1 MQKYYVVMGLLFC
14 AMASAQQE
22 LITKTFAVSDSIIID
37 NKSISPFDFEVFSL
51 KDQKIDTAWYAVN
64 FRKAMLYPKQILKDS
79 LKTIKINYY
88 PLPDFL
94 TRSYSLYDPNIIIND
109 KQNQDSYFDL
119 VKTQKNDFS
128 NPFQGLNTSGNISRA
143 ILVGNNQNAV
153 TQSELDLQISGNIS
167 PKVSLRASIQDANV
181 PTQSNGFS
189 QRLDEFDQIFIE
201 LQGPGWGIRA
211 GDIDLIEDQSF
222 FASFTKRVQG
232 LKLSANIGEEANQAN
247 FGVAGALVR
256 GVFARTQLTA
266 QEGNQGPYKI
276 RGPNGELFV
285 LIVSGSEAVFVN
297 GRKLKRGENFDYII
311 NYNAGELIFN
321 STFPITSEMRIIVE
335 YQYTEQNFTR
345 FLAQGE
351 SSYKSEKWGV
361 NGMYFTETDLKNQ
374 PLQQSLNQSQVE
386 ALAQAG
392 DNQDLMFV
400 PSETETEFSENRILY
415 KKEIIGGIEAFVF
428 SNNPEDTL
436 FNVTFTEVGQNQG
449 NYVIANDNSVTNI
462 YQFVSPV
469 NGVPQGNFEPIRQL
483 IAPQKLNVAMVNGYY
498 NLSPKT
504 KIDYEI
510 ALSQND
516 ENLFSDI
523 DDDNNTGVAARLNI
537 IQNVLKTKD
546 SLNLDVGVDV
556 NFIEDNYTSIERLF
570 NVEFTRD
577 WNIDTQ
583 VGNQLL
589 TDAYSKLNWKN
600 KVFSNYRFQ
609 HLEFSES
616 YKADKH
622 QLQSFIDW
630 NPVQLQLN
638 ASVLNSNSN
647 AFQSDF
653 IRLNAQS
660 TYSFKKYW
668 IGGKIDLEDNEELD
682 NLTDSLTLNSQRFI
696 DYETYVGVGDS
707 TSVYAQI
714 GYRFRQ
720 TDSLN
725 QGAVSRASTS
735 DDVYIKSTLVQ
746 KKSSQFTLFANY
758 RNIRFNNPDIKN
770 RSIVNARL
778 QYNQFLFDQKL
789 NLRTTYETNSGS
801 VARQDFSYVQ
811 VEPGQGQYTWIDYNE
826 NGIQE
831 LDEFE
836 LAQFQDQAEYVRI
849 LLPNQV
855 FIGVNQN
862 RFSEQLS
869 LNFRSWQDE
878 EGLKKIIS
886 HFFNQ
891 STYSIDRKIRRDGN
905 NIQINPFSSVDSEE
919 LALVSNFRN
928 TLFFNRGR
936 QHFTNSYTF
945 ISNINTNLLST
956 GLQEN
961 SLQSHQWDFLHKF
974 GESWLLNTNLIFAEN
989 ESISENFSNRN
1000 FKLNSNETNLKI
1012 SYLFSDQKRF
1022 DAFYE
1027 LKTQDNVSGEE
1038 SLEQQALGLSF
1049 NLIKGSKY
1057 NINGEFRYIKNEF
1070 EGDSFSPVAFQM
1082 LEGLQPDDN
1091 FTWTLFA
1098 QRKITSF
1105 LDLNLTY
1112 NGRKSSGSR
1121 TIHTGSIQLRAYF

>member
-1 MQKYYVVMGLLFC
+1 MQKYVVVVGLLFC
-14 AMASAQQE
+14 ALATAQQDPT
-22 LITKTFAVSDSIIID
+22 TKIFEVKDSLTID
-37 NKSISPFDFEVFSL
+37 SKSISPLDFEVL
-51 KDQKIDTAWYAVN
+51 TLQDKTVDTSWYTVSY
-64 FRKAMLYPKQILKDS
+64 RKARLYPNKTLKDS
-79 LKTIKINYY
+79 LKQVKVKYY

-94 TRSYSLYDPNIIIND
+94 TKTYSLYDPNIIINA
-109 KQNQDSYFDL
+109 KQNKNSYFDL
-119 VKTQKNDFS
+119 VKTQQNDFS
-128 NPFQGLNTSGNISRA
+128 NPFEGLNASGNISRA

-181 PTQSNGFS
+181 PTQNNGFS

-232 LKLSANIGEEANQAN
+232 LKLSANLGKENQAKV
-247 FGVAGALVR
+247 GVAGALVR
-256 GVFARTQLTA
+256 GVFARTPITA

-351 SSYKSEKWGV
+351 SSYTSEKWGI
-361 NGMYFTETDLKNQ
+361 NGMYYTETDLKNQ
-374 PLQQSLNQSQVE
+374 PLQQSLNESQIE

-392 DNQDLMFV
+392 DDQDLMFV
-400 PSETETEFSENRILY
+400 PSESETEFSENRILY
-415 KKEIIGGIEAFVF
+415 RKEIINGIEAFVF

-436 FNVTFTEVGQNQG
+436 FNVTFTEVGQNEG
-449 NYVIANDNSVTNI
+449 NYVLSNDNTVTNI

-483 IAPQKLNVAMVNGYY
+483 IAPQKLNLAMVNGYY
-498 NLSPKT
+498 NLTKKT
-504 KIDYEI
+504 KIDYELT
-510 ALSQND
+510 LSQND

-523 DDDNNTGVAARLNI
+523 DDDDNTGLAARMNI
-537 IQNVLKTKD
+537 TQNVLKTQD
-546 SLNLDVGVDV
+546 SLNLDVGVDI

-577 WNIDTQ
+577 WNIDNQ
-583 VGNQLL
+583 IGNQLL
-589 TDAYSKLNWKN
+589 TDAYTKLNWKD

-622 QLQSFIDW
+622 QLQSFVDW
-630 NPVQLQLN
+630 DPVQLQLN

-660 TYSFKKYW
+660 AYSFKNYW
-668 IGGKIDLEDNEELD
+668 IGGKIDLEDNKEL
-682 NLTDSLTLNSQRFI
+682 NKSTDSLTVNSQRFI

-720 TDSLN
+720 TDSLD
-725 QGAVSRASTS
+725 QGVVSRASTS

-746 KKSSQFTLFANY
+746 KKSSQFTVFANY
-758 RNIRFNNPDIKN
+758 RNIRFEDPDIEN
-770 RSIVNARL
+770 RSIVNSRL
-778 QYNQFLFDQKL
+778 QYNQFLFNQKL

-811 VEPGQGQYTWIDYNE
+811 VEPGQGQYTWVDYNE
-826 NGIQE
+826 NGVQE

-849 LLPNQV
+849 LLPNQI
-855 FIGVNQN
+855 FIGINQN

-869 LNFRSWQDE
+869 LNFRSWQNED
-878 EGLKKIIS
+878 GFKGIIS

-905 NIQINPFSSVDSEE
+905 NIQINPFSSGDSEE

-1027 LKTQDNVSGEE
+1027 FKIQENTSGVET
-1038 SLEQQALGLSF
+1038 LEQQALGLSF
-1049 NLIKGSKY
+1049 TLIKGSKY
-1057 NINGEFRYIKNEF
+1057 NINGEFRYINNNF
-1070 EGDSFSPVAFQM
+1070 EGNSFSPVAFQM

-1091 FTWTLFA
+1091 FTWSLFA

>member
-1 MQKYYVVMGLLFC
+1 MQKYVVVVGLLFC
-14 AMASAQQE
+14 ALATAQQDPT
-22 LITKTFAVSDSIIID
+22 TKIFEVKDSLTID
-37 NKSISPFDFEVFSL
+37 SKSISPLDFEVL
-51 KDQKIDTAWYAVN
+51 TLQDKTVDTSWYTVSY
-64 FRKAMLYPKQILKDS
+64 RKARLYPNKTLKDS
-79 LKTIKINYY
+79 LKQVKVKYY

-94 TRSYSLYDPNIIIND
+94 TKTYSLYDPNIIINAQ
-109 KQNQDSYFDL
+109 QNKDSYFDL
-119 VKTQKNDFS
+119 VKTQQNDFS
-128 NPFQGLNTSGNISRA
+128 NPFEGLNTSGNISRA

-181 PTQSNGFS
+181 PTQNNGFS

-232 LKLSANIGEEANQAN
+232 LKLSANLGKENQAKV
-247 FGVAGALVR
+247 GVAGALVR
-256 GVFARTQLTA
+256 GVFARTPITA

-351 SSYKSEKWGV
+351 SSYTSEKWGI
-361 NGMYFTETDLKNQ
+361 NGMYYTETDLKNQ
-374 PLQQSLNQSQVE
+374 PLQQSLNESQIE

-392 DNQDLMFV
+392 DDQDLMFV
-400 PSETETEFSENRILY
+400 PSESETEFSENRILY
-415 KKEIIGGIEAFVF
+415 RKEIINGIEAFVF

-436 FNVTFTEVGQNQG
+436 FNVTFTEVGQNEG
-449 NYVIANDNSVTNI
+449 NYVLSNDNTVTNI

-483 IAPQKLNVAMVNGYY
+483 IAPQKLNLAMVNGYY
-498 NLSPKT
+498 NLTKKT
-504 KIDYEI
+504 KIDYEL

-523 DDDNNTGVAARLNI
+523 DDDDNTGLAARMNI
-537 IQNVLKTKD
+537 TQNVLKTQD
-546 SLNLDVGVDV
+546 SLNLDVGVDI

-577 WNIDTQ
+577 WNIDNQ
-583 VGNQLL
+583 IGNQLL
-589 TDAYSKLNWKN
+589 TDAYTKLNWKD

-622 QLQSFIDW
+622 QLQSFVDW
-630 NPVQLQLN
+630 DPVQLQLN

-660 TYSFKKYW
+660 AYSFKNYW
-668 IGGKIDLEDNEELD
+668 IGGKIDLEDNKEL
-682 NLTDSLTLNSQRFI
+682 NKSTDSLTVNSQRFI

-720 TDSLN
+720 TDSLD
-725 QGAVSRASTS
+725 QGVVSRASTS

-746 KKSSQFTLFANY
+746 KKSSQFTVFANY
-758 RNIRFNNPDIKN
+758 RNIRFEDPDIEN
-770 RSIVNARL
+770 RSIVNSRL
-778 QYNQFLFDQKL
+778 QYNQFLFNQKL

-811 VEPGQGQYTWIDYNE
+811 VEPGQGQYTWVDYNE
-826 NGIQE
+826 NGVQE

-849 LLPNQV
+849 LLPNQI
-855 FIGVNQN
+855 FIGINQN

-869 LNFRSWQDE
+869 LNFRSWQNED
-878 EGLKKIIS
+878 GFKGIIS

-905 NIQINPFSSVDSEE
+905 NIQINPFSSGDSEE

-1027 LKTQDNVSGEE
+1027 FKIQENTSGVET
-1038 SLEQQALGLSF
+1038 LEQQALGLSF
-1049 NLIKGSKY
+1049 TLIKGSKY
-1057 NINGEFRYIKNEF
+1057 NINGEFRYINNNF
-1070 EGDSFSPVAFQM
+1070 EGNSFSPVAFQM

-1091 FTWTLFA
+1091 FTWSLFA